1 MSKSA
6 ETIPEMPYGLHELR
20 ADRPLL
26 VGAHRIRCHVKD
38 CQEVVALPRG
48 SQWKRTRDNLCPNHQ
63 IFVHQQTYRFD
74 DTAMGWQRNFLATV
88 RDTDRLEK
96 IQQTKVEQRWGH
108 ENSEDALTWNV
119 FRTFEKAG
127 KLSRLV
133 ALLTGERVQ
142 MAEPVELIPWG
153 EHNGGPWEPLKQARK
168 DFERGKRIPT
178 EPDVVWLSRSDM
190 VFVEAKFGSP
200 NKRKEPDID
209 RYQVGGF
216 YKQYFTADLT
226 SVSYHQLVRHFLFAA
241 YIADQLGIRRFMLVN
256 LVRRNSQQEPGN
268 VSRRFGQDFLKEP
281 NQFRQ
286 ATWEEIYDTFLR
298 SNDLPPELDLLRR
311 YFENKTWNLQPAF
324 DRAVMAGE
332 TSSTNSR

>member
-20 ADRPLL
+20 ADRRPLL

-38 CQEVVALPRG
+38 CSEIVELPRG
-48 SQWKRTRDNLCPNHQ
+48 TQWKRMRTNCCQRHH
-63 IFVHQQTYRFD
+63 IFVHKNTYRFD
-74 DTAMGWQRNFLATV
+74 DTEMGWQRNFLATV
-88 RDTDRLEK
+88 RDTDRLKK
-96 IQQTKVEQRWGH
+96 IQGTKVEQRWGH

-127 KLSRLV
+127 KLSLLA

-142 MAEPVELIPWG
+142 MVEPIELIPWSN
-153 EHNGGPWEPLKQARK
+153 HNGSPWEPLEQARQHFK
-168 DFERGKRIPT
+168 EGKRIPT
-178 EPDVVWLSRSDM
+178 EPDVVLLSRSGM

-200 NKRKEPDID
+200 NKRKEPDIY

-216 YKQYFTADLT
+216 YKQYFTADLA

-241 YIADQLGIRRFMLVN
+241 HIADQLGIRQFMLVN
-256 LVRRNSQQEPGN
+256 LVRRSSQQEPGN
-268 VSRRFGQDFLKEP
+268 TSRHFGQGFLKKP

-286 ATWEEIYDTFLR
+286 ATWEDIYDAFLR
-298 SNDLPPELDLLRR
+298 SNDLPPELNLLRR

-324 DRAVMAGE
+324 DRTVMTSE
-332 TSSTNSR
+332 TSHSR